1 MFLAF
6 FTACLAKMKI
16 AFGQKFWHNGY
27 EYIQLWTRKPMSYNK
42 LTIEIKIKKI
52 NLV

>member
-6 FTACLAKMKI
+6 FTAFLAKMKI